1 MGYISNLY
9 MYSIEKFVKKLKGY
23 DLDGCLVV
31 DAPHELKEENIL
43 REELNKNDL
52 ALIKLIAPTTTG
64 KRRKK
69 LLSLLRALFM
79 G

>member
-9 MYSIEKFVKKLKGY
+9 VYSIEKFVKKLKGY

-43 REELNKNDL
+43 RKEL
-52 ALIKLIAPTTTG
+52 
-64 KRRKK
+64 RKVI
-69 LLSLLRALFM
+69 LH
-79 G
+79 